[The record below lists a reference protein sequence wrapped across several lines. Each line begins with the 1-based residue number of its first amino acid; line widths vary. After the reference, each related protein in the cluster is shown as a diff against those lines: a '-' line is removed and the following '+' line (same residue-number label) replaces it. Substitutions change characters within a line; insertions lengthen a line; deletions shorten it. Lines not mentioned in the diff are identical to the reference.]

1 MGTATTVVPAR
12 LNGNHPPPSL
22 HLHQGA
28 GFSLTASAGGSWELL
43 ASILIGR
50 GLAGSRDTPPS
61 GQPLP
66 SAKGMWT
73 RPAASIPESQ
83 GGTSCLPCRCTPR
96 ARTESS
102 T

>member
-50 GLAGSRDTPPS
+50 RLAGPRDTPPERAAPAVCKGHVDAPC
-61 GQPLP
+61 GQHPGVTGRDVVPPMSLY
-66 SAKGMWT
+66 
-73 RPAASIPESQ
+73 SQ
-83 GGTSCLPCRCTPR
+83 SPDRV
-96 ARTESS
+96 
-102 T
+102 